1 MYAYINSMLMGIITN
16 MRNRMQV
23 VMWTILVL
31 FVISMAIGG
40 LVGGASIGD
49 IFGQQNGSHVGSLNG
64 KPILYENFNRLV
76 SDETIRL
83 QSQSAQDITDEDRE
97 YIRAVVWERII
108 QDLLIQEQIEK
119 NNIIISD
126 EEVLYQ
132 LKNNPPAFLRGSTAF
147 QTAGNFDLEK
157 YMDAILNP
165 GELDWRPIEEFMRD
179 VYLPNYKL
187 QQLVV
192 NSASTSEQD
201 IIDSYR
207 SRFVDYKVEILHIT
221 DKALEGNEFFE
232 SMIAGRPTDEEL
244 NELYNENIEDYKQS
258 EMRYMKYVKW
268 PIVSS
273 SNDSL
278 LTKLEAENL
287 IYRINQGEN
296 FESIAN
302 MYTEDPSNSI
312 GEDAPKGGSLGW
324 FNKGIMISEFDKAA
338 FEAESGDL
346 VGPVVT
352 NFGYHI
358 IKVNDKKTLE
368 DGTEQVNA
376 SHILLTVS
384 PGKDTESNL
393 SDTASIFSLDAKDS
407 GFTELADSLGMTIGD
422 ASGVQKES
430 IFIQDIGVARD
441 AIRFAFNSNPGD
453 ISDVVSNDNYV
464 LIFYLD
470 SISKEKTINFEEVEE
485 ELRVEYLAET
495 KKRNLKNIAQDI
507 SKKLNIETA
516 TFSDIANNNS
526 SFEYIP
532 EDSGNLVGS
541 FESIGKSNYVSG
553 ALLNANTGDI
563 LGPLPTLRGQTF
575 IKVLD
580 IDQINESDFEEKK
593 ESLKFSLIIQRQNLI
608 WGHWLQALR
617 DESEI
622 EDYRFDFY

>member
-1 MYAYINSMLMGIITN
+1 MGIITN

-31 FVISMAIGG
+31 FIISMAIGG

-49 IFGQQNGSHVGSLNG
+49 IFGQQNGNHIGSLNG

-76 SDETIRL
+76 SDEITRV
-83 QSQSAQDITDEDRE
+83 QSQSGQDISDEDRE
-97 YIRAVVWERII
+97 YIRAVVWERMI
-108 QDLLIQEQIEK
+108 QDLIIQEQIEK
-119 NNIIISD
+119 NNIIVSD

-132 LKNNPPAFLRGSTAF
+132 LKNNPPAFLQGSSAF

-157 YMDAILNP
+157 YLDAILNP
-165 GELDWRPIEEFMRD
+165 QGDEWRPIEQFMQEI
-179 VYLPNYKL
+179 YLPNYKL
-187 QQLVV
+187 QQMVV
-192 NSASTSEQD
+192 NSASTSKQD
-201 IIDSYR
+201 VLDSYR
-207 SRFVDYKVEILHIT
+207 SRFIDYKIEILHIT
-221 DKALEGNEFFE
+221 DKALEDNELFE
-232 SMIAGRPTDEEL
+232 SMMEGRPTDQEL
-244 NELYNENIEDYKQS
+244 NKLYEENIEDYKQA

-278 LTKLEAENL
+278 RTRLEAENL
-287 IYRINQGEN
+287 MYRINQGEN
-296 FESIAN
+296 FGDIAN
-302 MYTEDPSNSI
+302 MYTEDPSNNM
-312 GEDAPKGGSLGW
+312 GENAPKGGELGW

-346 VGPVVT
+346 IGPVLT
-352 NFGYHI
+352 SFGYHVI
-358 IKVNDKKTLE
+358 NINDKKTLE

-384 PGKDTESNL
+384 PGKDTESDL
-393 SDTASIFSLDAKDS
+393 SDTASIFSLDAKES
-407 GFTELADSLGMTIGD
+407 GFTALADSLGMTIND

-430 IFIQDIGVARD
+430 IFIQDIGVARE
-441 AIRFAFNSNPGD
+441 AVRFAFNSNPGD
-453 ISDVVSNDNYV
+453 ISDVVSNDNYF

-470 SISKEKTINFEEVEE
+470 SISEEKTIDFEDVKE
-485 ELRVEYLAET
+485 ELKADFLTST
-495 KKRNLKNIAQDI
+495 KEKNIENIALDI
-507 SKKLNIETA
+507 SKELNGTMTLA
-516 TFSDIANNNS
+516 DISNKHPE
-526 SFEYIP
+526 FEYIP

-553 ALLNANTGDI
+553 ALLNANVNDV
-563 LGPLPTLRGQTF
+563 LGPFPTLRGQSF
-575 IKVLD
+575 IKVLEVGE
-580 IDQINESDFEEKK
+580 INESDFEEKK

-608 WGHWLQALR
+608 WGNWLQALR

>member
-1 MYAYINSMLMGIITN
+1 MGVITN
-16 MRNRMQV
+16 MRSRMQV

-49 IFGQQNGSHVGSLNG
+49 IFGQQNGNHIGSLNG
-64 KPILYENFNRLV
+64 KPILYEDFNRLV
-76 SDETIRL
+76 NAEVTRL
-83 QSQSAQDITDEDRE
+83 QSQSTQDISDEDRE

-108 QDLLIQEQIEK
+108 QDLLIQEQIEE
-119 NNIIISD
+119 NNIVISD

-132 LKNNPPAFLRGSTAF
+132 LKNNPPAFLQGSAAF
-147 QTAGNFDLEK
+147 QTDGRFDLEK

-165 GELDWRPIEEFMRD
+165 GQLDWRPIEEFMRD

-192 NSASTSEQD
+192 NSASASEQD

-207 SRFVDYKVEILHIT
+207 KRFVNYKIEILHIT
-221 DKALEGNEFFE
+221 DKVLDGASKDFFDNMM
-232 SMIAGRPTDEEL
+232 SGRPTDEEL
-244 NELYNENIEDYKQS
+244 TELYKENIEDYKQS

-273 SNDSL
+273 YNDSL
-278 LTKLEAENL
+278 RIKLEAENL
-287 IYRINQGEN
+287 MYRIKQGEN
-296 FESIAN
+296 FADIAN
-302 MYTEDPSNSI
+302 TYTEDPSNNMVGS
-312 GEDAPKGGSLGW
+312 DAPKGGMLGW
-324 FNKGIMISEFDKAA
+324 FGKGQMVSEFDKAA
-338 FEAESGDL
+338 FEANTGDL
-346 VGPVVT
+346 VGPVLT
-352 NFGYHI
+352 NFGYHV

-376 SHILLTVS
+376 SHILLSIS
-384 PGKDTESNL
+384 PGKDTESDL
-393 SDTASIFSLDAKDS
+393 RDMASIFSLDAQEN
-407 GFTELADSLGMTIGD
+407 GFAELADSLGMVVSD

-430 IFIQDIGVARD
+430 IFIQDVGVARD
-441 AIRFAFNSNPGD
+441 AVRFAFNSNSGD

-470 SISKEKTINFEEVEE
+470 SISEE
-485 ELRVEYLAET
+485 ETMSFESVKEELKVEYLAEA
-495 KKRNLKNIAQDI
+495 KKENINNIAQEISKEFNNGTVSLSDI
-507 SKKLNIETA
+507 SKDNP
-516 TFSDIANNNS
+516 D
-526 SFEYIP
+526 FEYVS

-541 FESIGKSNYVSG
+541 FESIGKSNYLAG
-553 ALLNANTGDI
+553 ALLNANVNDTF
-563 LGPLPTLRGQTF
+563 GPLPTIRGQAF
-575 IKVLD
+575 IKVLG
-580 IDQINESDFEEKK
+580 IDEVNESDFEEKK

-617 DESEI
+617 DESDI

>member
-1 MYAYINSMLMGIITN
+1 MGIITN

-31 FVISMAIGG
+31 FIISMAIGG

-49 IFGQQNGSHVGSLNG
+49 IFGQQNGNHIGSLNG

-76 SDETIRL
+76 SDEITRV
-83 QSQSAQDITDEDRE
+83 QSQSGQDISDEDRE
-97 YIRAVVWERII
+97 YIRAVVWERMI
-108 QDLLIQEQIEK
+108 QDLIIQEQIEK
-119 NNIIISD
+119 NNIIVSD

-132 LKNNPPAFLRGSTAF
+132 LKNNPPAFLQGSSAF

-157 YMDAILNP
+157 YLDAILNP
-165 GELDWRPIEEFMRD
+165 QGDEWRPIEQFMQEI
-179 VYLPNYKL
+179 YLPNYKL
-187 QQLVV
+187 QQMVV
-192 NSASTSEQD
+192 NSASTSKQD
-201 IIDSYR
+201 VLDSYR
-207 SRFVDYKVEILHIT
+207 SRFIDYKIEILHIT
-221 DKALEGNEFFE
+221 DKALEDNELFE
-232 SMIAGRPTDEEL
+232 SMMEGRPTDQEL
-244 NELYNENIEDYKQS
+244 NKLYDENIEDYKQA

-278 LTKLEAENL
+278 RTRLEAENL
-287 IYRINQGEN
+287 MYRINQGEN
-296 FESIAN
+296 FGDIAN
-302 MYTEDPSNSI
+302 MYTEDPSNNM
-312 GEDAPKGGSLGW
+312 GENAPKGGELGW

-346 VGPVVT
+346 IGPVLT
-352 NFGYHI
+352 SFGYHVI
-358 IKVNDKKTLE
+358 NINDKKTLE

-384 PGKDTESNL
+384 PGKDTESDL
-393 SDTASIFSLDAKDS
+393 SDTASIFSLDAKES
-407 GFTELADSLGMTIGD
+407 GFTALADSLGMTIND

-430 IFIQDIGVARD
+430 IFIQDIGVARE
-441 AIRFAFNSNPGD
+441 AVRFAFNSNPGD
-453 ISDVVSNDNYV
+453 ISDVVSNDNYF

-470 SISKEKTINFEEVEE
+470 SISEEKTIDFEDVKE
-485 ELRVEYLAET
+485 ELKADFLTST
-495 KKRNLKNIAQDI
+495 KEKNIENIALDI
-507 SKKLNIETA
+507 SKELNGTMTLA
-516 TFSDIANNNS
+516 DISNKHPE
-526 SFEYIP
+526 FEYIP

-553 ALLNANTGDI
+553 ALLNANVNDV
-563 LGPLPTLRGQTF
+563 LGPFPTLRGQSF
-575 IKVLD
+575 IKVLEVGE
-580 IDQINESDFEEKK
+580 INESDFEEKK

-608 WGHWLQALR
+608 WGNWLQALR

>member
-1 MYAYINSMLMGIITN
+1 
-16 MRNRMQV
+16 
-23 VMWTILVL
+23 
-31 FVISMAIGG
+31 MAIGG

-64 KPILYENFNRLV
+64 RPILYENFNRLV
-76 SDETIRL
+76 NDEVTRL
-83 QSQSAQDITDEDRE
+83 QSQSPQDITDEDRE
-97 YIRAVVWERII
+97 YIRAIVWERII

-119 NNIIISD
+119 NNIAISD

-147 QTAGNFDLEK
+147 QTGGQFDLEK

-207 SRFVDYKVEILHIT
+207 SRFLNYKIEILHIT
-221 DKALEGNEFFE
+221 EKALDGNDFFDGMM
-232 SMIAGRPTDEEL
+232 SGRPTDQEL
-244 NELYNENIEDYKQS
+244 TELYNQNIEDYKQS

-273 SNDSL
+273 ANDSL
-278 LTKLEAENL
+278 RTKLEAENL
-287 IYRINQGEN
+287 MYRINQGEN
-296 FESIAN
+296 FADIAN
-302 MYTEDPSNSI
+302 IYTEDPSNSI
-312 GEDAPKGGSLGW
+312 DVTLPKGGMLGW
-324 FNKGIMISEFDKAA
+324 FEQGKMVSEFDKAA
-338 FEAESGDL
+338 FEADSGEL
-346 VGPVVT
+346 VGPVLT

-368 DGTEQVNA
+368 DGTKQVNA
-376 SHILLTVS
+376 SHILLS
-384 PGKDTESNL
+384 IAPGKDTESDL
-393 SDTASIFSLDAKDS
+393 SDTASIFSLDAKEA
-407 GFTELADSLGMTIGD
+407 GFVQLADSLGMIVND

-441 AIRFAFNSNPGD
+441 AVRFAFNSNPGD

-470 SISKEKTINFEEVEE
+470 SIAKEETMNFEEVRE
-485 ELRVEYLAET
+485 ELNTEYLAET
-495 KKRNLKNIAQDI
+495 QKRNIKNIAQDI
-507 SKKLNIETA
+507 SKELNNET

-526 SFEYIP
+526 SFEYIT

-553 ALLNANTGDI
+553 ALLNANVNDV
-563 LGPLPTLRGQTF
+563 LGPLPTLRGQAF
-575 IKVLD
+575 IKVLE
-580 IDQINESDFEEKK
+580 IDQVNESDFEEKK

>member
-1 MYAYINSMLMGIITN
+1 MGIITN

-31 FVISMAIGG
+31 FIISMAIGG

-49 IFGQQNGSHVGSLNG
+49 IFGQQNGNHIGSLNG

-76 SDETIRL
+76 SDEITRV
-83 QSQSAQDITDEDRE
+83 QSQSGQDISDEDRE
-97 YIRAVVWERII
+97 YIRAVVWERMI
-108 QDLLIQEQIEK
+108 QDLIIQEQIEK
-119 NNIIISD
+119 NNIIVSD

-132 LKNNPPAFLRGSTAF
+132 LKNNPPAFLQGSSAF

-157 YMDAILNP
+157 YLDAILNP
-165 GELDWRPIEEFMRD
+165 QGDEWRPIEQFMQEI
-179 VYLPNYKL
+179 YLPNYKL
-187 QQLVV
+187 QQMVV
-192 NSASTSEQD
+192 NSASTSKQD
-201 IIDSYR
+201 VLDSYR
-207 SRFVDYKVEILHIT
+207 SRFIDYKIEILHIT
-221 DKALEGNEFFE
+221 DKALEDNELFE
-232 SMIAGRPTDEEL
+232 SMMEGRPTDQEL
-244 NELYNENIEDYKQS
+244 NKLYDENIEDYKQA

-278 LTKLEAENL
+278 RTRLEAENL
-287 IYRINQGEN
+287 MYRINQGEN
-296 FESIAN
+296 FGDIAN
-302 MYTEDPSNSI
+302 MYTEDPSNNM
-312 GEDAPKGGSLGW
+312 GENAPKGGELGW

-346 VGPVVT
+346 IGPVLT
-352 NFGYHI
+352 SFGYHVI
-358 IKVNDKKTLE
+358 NINDKKTLE

-384 PGKDTESNL
+384 PGKDTESDL
-393 SDTASIFSLDAKDS
+393 SDTASIFSLDAKES
-407 GFTELADSLGMTIGD
+407 GFTALADSLGITIND

-430 IFIQDIGVARD
+430 IFIQDIGVARE
-441 AIRFAFNSNPGD
+441 AVRFAFNSNPGD
-453 ISDVVSNDNYV
+453 ISDVVSNDNYF

-470 SISKEKTINFEEVEE
+470 SISEEKTIDFEDVKE
-485 ELRVEYLAET
+485 ELKADFLTST
-495 KKRNLKNIAQDI
+495 KEKNIENIALDI
-507 SKKLNIETA
+507 SKELNGTMTLA
-516 TFSDIANNNS
+516 DISNKHPE
-526 SFEYIP
+526 FEYIP

-553 ALLNANTGDI
+553 ALLNANVNDV
-563 LGPLPTLRGQTF
+563 LGPFPTLRGQSF
-575 IKVLD
+575 IKVLEVGE
-580 IDQINESDFEEKK
+580 INESDFEEKK

-608 WGHWLQALR
+608 WGNWLQALR

>member
-1 MYAYINSMLMGIITN
+1 MGIITN

-64 KPILYENFNRLV
+64 RPILYENFNRLV
-76 SDETIRL
+76 NDEVTRL
-83 QSQSAQDITDEDRE
+83 QSQSPQDITDEDRE
-97 YIRAVVWERII
+97 YIRAIVWERII

-119 NNIIISD
+119 NNIAISD

-147 QTAGNFDLEK
+147 QTGGQFDLEK

-207 SRFVDYKVEILHIT
+207 SRFLNYKIEILHIT
-221 DKALEGNEFFE
+221 EKALDGNDFFDGMM
-232 SMIAGRPTDEEL
+232 SGRPTDQEL
-244 NELYNENIEDYKQS
+244 TELYNQNIEDYKQS

-273 SNDSL
+273 ANDSL
-278 LTKLEAENL
+278 RTKLEAENL
-287 IYRINQGEN
+287 MYRINQGEN
-296 FESIAN
+296 FADIAN
-302 MYTEDPSNSI
+302 IYTEDPSNSI
-312 GEDAPKGGSLGW
+312 DVTLPKGGMLGW
-324 FNKGIMISEFDKAA
+324 FEQGKMVSEFDKAA
-338 FEAESGDL
+338 FEADSGEL
-346 VGPVVT
+346 VGPVLT

-368 DGTEQVNA
+368 DGTKQVNA
-376 SHILLTVS
+376 SHILLS
-384 PGKDTESNL
+384 IAPGKDTESDL
-393 SDTASIFSLDAKDS
+393 SDTASIFSLDAKEA
-407 GFTELADSLGMTIGD
+407 GFVQLADSLGMIVND

-441 AIRFAFNSNPGD
+441 AVRFAFNSNPGD

-470 SISKEKTINFEEVEE
+470 SIAKEETMNFEEVRE
-485 ELRVEYLAET
+485 ELNTEYLAET
-495 KKRNLKNIAQDI
+495 
-507 SKKLNIETA
+507 
-516 TFSDIANNNS
+516 
-526 SFEYIP
+526 
-532 EDSGNLVGS
+532 
-541 FESIGKSNYVSG
+541 
-553 ALLNANTGDI
+553 
-563 LGPLPTLRGQTF
+563 
-575 IKVLD
+575 
-580 IDQINESDFEEKK
+580 
-593 ESLKFSLIIQRQNLI
+593 
-608 WGHWLQALR
+608 
-617 DESEI
+617 
-622 EDYRFDFY
+622 

>member
-1 MYAYINSMLMGIITN
+1 MGIITN

-31 FVISMAIGG
+31 FVTSMAIGG

-76 SDETIRL
+76 NDEIIRL
-83 QSQSAQDITDEDRE
+83 QSQSGQDISDEDRE

-108 QDLLIQEQIEK
+108 QDLLIQDQIEK
-119 NNIIISD
+119 NNIVVSD

-132 LKNNPPAFLRGSTAF
+132 LQNNPPAFLRGSTAF
-147 QTAGNFDLEK
+147 QTAGQFDLEK

-187 QQLVV
+187 QQLVI
-192 NSASTSEQD
+192 NSASSSQQD

-207 SRFVDYKVEILHIT
+207 SRFINYKIEILHIT
-221 DKALEGNEFFE
+221 DKALDGSDFFDGMM
-232 SMIAGRPTDEEL
+232 SGRPTDQEL
-244 NELYNENIEDYKQS
+244 TELYDENIEDYNQP

-278 LTKLEAENL
+278 RTKLEVENL
-287 IYRINQGEN
+287 MYRINQGES
-296 FESIAN
+296 FATIAN
-302 MYTEDPSNSI
+302 MYTEDPSNSMSA
-312 GEDAPKGGSLGW
+312 DSLKGGKLGW
-324 FNKGIMISEFDKAA
+324 FNKGQMVSEFDKAA

-346 VGPVVT
+346 VGPVLT
-352 NFGYHI
+352 DFGYHV

-368 DGTEQVNA
+368 DGTEQVDA

-393 SDTASIFSLDAKDS
+393 SDTAIIFSLDAKEN
-407 GFTELADSLGMTIGD
+407 GFIELADSLGMTIGD

-430 IFIQDIGVARD
+430 IFIQDIGVARN
-441 AIRFAFNSNPGD
+441 AVRFAFNSNPGD
-453 ISDVVSNDNYV
+453 ISDVVSNDNYF

-470 SISKEKTINFEEVEE
+470 SISKEKTMDFEEVKE
-485 ELRVEYLAET
+485 ELNAEYLAKVKE
-495 KKRNLKNIAQDI
+495 RNIKNIAQDI
-507 SKKLNIETA
+507 SKKLDSETITLA
-516 TFSDIANNNS
+516 DISKNNPD
-526 SFEYIP
+526 FEYIA

-541 FESIGKSNYVSG
+541 FESIGKSNYVAG
-553 ALLNANTGDI
+553 ALLNANTGDVF
-563 LGPLPTLRGQTF
+563 GPLPTIRGQVF
-575 IKVLD
+575 IKVLEVD
-580 IDQINESDFEEKK
+580 EVNESDFEEKK

>member
-1 MYAYINSMLMGIITN
+1 MGIITN

-31 FVISMAIGG
+31 FIISMAIGG

-49 IFGQQNGSHVGSLNG
+49 IFGQQNGNHIGSLNG

-76 SDETIRL
+76 SDEITRV
-83 QSQSAQDITDEDRE
+83 QSQSGQDISDEDRE
-97 YIRAVVWERII
+97 YIRAVVWERMI
-108 QDLLIQEQIEK
+108 QDLIIQEQIEK
-119 NNIIISD
+119 NNIIVSD

-132 LKNNPPAFLRGSTAF
+132 LKNNPPAFLQGSSAF

-157 YMDAILNP
+157 YLDAILNP
-165 GELDWRPIEEFMRD
+165 QGDEWRPIEQFMQEI
-179 VYLPNYKL
+179 YLPNYKL
-187 QQLVV
+187 QQMVV
-192 NSASTSEQD
+192 NSASTSKQD
-201 IIDSYR
+201 VLDSYR
-207 SRFVDYKVEILHIT
+207 SRFIDYKIEILHIT
-221 DKALEGNEFFE
+221 DKALEDNEFFE
-232 SMIAGRPTDEEL
+232 SMVEGRPTDQEL
-244 NELYNENIEDYKQS
+244 NKLYDENIEDYKQA

-278 LTKLEAENL
+278 RTRLEAENL
-287 IYRINQGEN
+287 MYRINQGEN
-296 FESIAN
+296 FGDIAN
-302 MYTEDPSNSI
+302 MYTEDPSNNM
-312 GEDAPKGGSLGW
+312 GENAPKGGELGW

-346 VGPVVT
+346 IGPVLT
-352 NFGYHI
+352 SFGYHVI
-358 IKVNDKKTLE
+358 NINDKKTLE

-384 PGKDTESNL
+384 PGKDTESDL
-393 SDTASIFSLDAKDS
+393 SDTASIFSLDAKES
-407 GFTELADSLGMTIGD
+407 GFTALADSLGMTIND

-430 IFIQDIGVARD
+430 IFIQDIGVARE
-441 AIRFAFNSNPGD
+441 AVRFAFNSNPGD
-453 ISDVVSNDNYV
+453 ISDVVSNDNYF

-470 SISKEKTINFEEVEE
+470 SISEEKTIDFEDVKE
-485 ELRVEYLAET
+485 ELKADFLTST
-495 KKRNLKNIAQDI
+495 KEKNIENIALDI
-507 SKKLNIETA
+507 SKELNGTMTLA
-516 TFSDIANNNS
+516 DISNKHPE
-526 SFEYIP
+526 FEYIP

-553 ALLNANTGDI
+553 ALLNANVNDV
-563 LGPLPTLRGQTF
+563 LGPFPTLRGQSF
-575 IKVLD
+575 IKVLEVGE
-580 IDQINESDFEEKK
+580 INESDFEEKK

-608 WGHWLQALR
+608 WGNWLQALR